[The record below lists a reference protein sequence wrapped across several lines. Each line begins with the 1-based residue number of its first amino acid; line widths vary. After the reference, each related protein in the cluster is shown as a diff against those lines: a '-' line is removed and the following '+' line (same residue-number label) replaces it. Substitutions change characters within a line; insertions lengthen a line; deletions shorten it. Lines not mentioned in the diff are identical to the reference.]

1 MDKRNSAKP
10 LHLFLLL
17 SLAAVFLWSM
27 IHPRQWD
34 TWVMEVTPAVV
45 GTAIL
50 LATYRRFRLTSVTY
64 VMIWFFSIILIIGGH
79 YTYAE
84 MPLFNWLRD
93 TYHLSR
99 NHYDRF
105 GHFFQGVTPA
115 LLARELLLRTSP
127 LKRGKWLFFI
137 VCCICLAISA
147 GYELV
152 EWGASVALQEGA
164 ESFVGSQ
171 GDVWDAQK
179 DMFLCLCGAIA
190 AQLALGRLQD
200 RQLEKQ
206 IGKNR

>member
-1 MDKRNSAKP
+1 
-10 LHLFLLL
+10 
-17 SLAAVFLWSM
+17 M
-27 IHPRQWD
+27 IHPREWG

-45 GTAIL
+45 GAVIL
-50 LATYRRFRLTSVTY
+50 VSTYRRFRLTSVTY
-64 VMIWFFSIILIIGGH
+64 VLIWFFSIILIIGGH

-93 TYHLSR
+93 TYQLSR

-127 LKRGKWLFFI
+127 LKKGKWLFFI

-190 AQLALGRLQD
+190 AQLVLARLQD